1 MDEIRALDAFA
12 ALSQET
18 RLRIV
23 TLLAGAAPGGLAAGA
38 LAEVI
43 GASASNL
50 SFHLAHLERCGLVR
64 SRREARSIIY
74 TADLRTIAD
83 LSAFLMRDCCGGR
96 PELCAPPTITDAQG
110 RPTMTTRT
118 FNVLFL
124 CSSNSARSILA
135 EGILRQEGG
144 GRFAAFSAGS
154 KPKGV
159 VNPLAL
165 KVLEGFGY
173 ASGGLRSK
181 SWQEFAEPGAP
192 EMDFVFTVC
201 DVAAGEICPSWPG
214 HPVTAH
220 WGIEDPVAVIGTDIE
235 KEAAFVQAAKY
246 LRNRISAFVA
256 LPIASLDRASLQQR
270 VAVIGT
276 MDGATGAVAG

>member
-1 MDEIRALDAFA
+1 
-12 ALSQET
+12 
-18 RLRIV
+18 
-23 TLLAGAAPGGLAAGA
+23 
-38 LAEVI
+38 
-43 GASASNL
+43 
-50 SFHLAHLERCGLVR
+50 
-64 SRREARSIIY
+64 
-74 TADLRTIAD
+74 
-83 LSAFLMRDCCGGR
+83 
-96 PELCAPPTITDAQG
+96 
-110 RPTMTTRT
+110 MTTRT

-165 KVLEGFGY
+165 KVLESFGY
-173 ASGGLRSK
+173 ASDGLRSK

-220 WGIEDPVAVIGTDIE
+220 WGIEDPVAVGGTEIE

-276 MDGATGAVAG
+276 MDGATGAVAD